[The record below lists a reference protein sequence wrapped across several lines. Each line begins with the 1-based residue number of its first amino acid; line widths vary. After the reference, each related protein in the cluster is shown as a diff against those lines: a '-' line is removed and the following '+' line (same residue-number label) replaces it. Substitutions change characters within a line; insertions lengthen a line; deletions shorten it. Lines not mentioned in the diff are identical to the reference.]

1 MRCPAPQVAV
11 TSCGDV
17 PSRGT
22 WTNVRIERVFGP
34 ACFVSIERS
43 CVGARRTAYWQASH
57 DSGFSS
63 EHATASRSAASLS
76 FAFVWRMRVAGRE
89 RR

>member
-1 MRCPAPQVAV
+1 MRCPAPRVAV

-22 WTNVRIERVFGP
+22 WTNVRTERVFGP
-34 ACFVSIERS
+34 ACFVSVAAES
-43 CVGARRTAYWQASH
+43 AVSALAYWQASH
-57 DSGFSS
+57 DSGDSS
-63 EHATASRSAASLS
+63 EHATASRSAPSLS
-76 FAFVWRMRVAGRE
+76 LAVVWRMRVAGRE